1 MSKLTSIIAAV
12 FRRPH
17 YQSEAGAF
25 IEQIKRDQPDLEARQ
40 LSGRSLLWD
49 KSVDREAAREFEQA
63 RVAQQPYVYQT
74 K

>member
-1 MSKLTSIIAAV
+1 MSKFSSLVAAV

-17 YQSEAGAF
+17 YQSDASAF
-25 IEQIKRDQPDLEARQ
+25 IEQIKRDHPELEARQ
-40 LSGRSLLWD
+40 LAGRSLLWD
-49 KSVDREAAREFEQA
+49 KNVDREASRAFEEA